1 MRFEPGKTP
10 DTPGHTAHQCP
21 DRGASYRMR
30 HGIREEVFN
39 NVRLFTAT
47 ASARDHDAGDG
58 YALPAKKE
66 GYLWTAPR
74 FACSTVRA

>member
-1 MRFEPGKTP
+1 
-10 DTPGHTAHQCP
+10 
-21 DRGASYRMR
+21 MR

-47 ASARDHDAGDG
+47 ASARDHDAGAG